1 MKNAFVWRIFLYV
14 LLFFLLSACS
24 RKIFHKKNRQQ
35 LSQVVIKKKID
46 TQNLKQ
52 SLNIYELDIVGIECK
67 QCIRNILQKL
77 HDSNLL
83 RYAECRCPKD
93 DYVNAKII
101 CYIEKKQKSLPIQ
114 SIKKIIENDDF
125 VLKSI
130 TGDFV
135 GVITQENNKLFFT
148 ASEYQVPLTLIF
160 DRTDLALASTIKPMN
175 NANLYGVLALD
186 KKQIT
191 VLQKRD

>member
-1 MKNAFVWRIFLYV
+1 MKNAFVLRVFLYV

-24 RKIFHKKNRQQ
+24 HKIVHKKNRHQ
-35 LSQVVIKKKID
+35 LSQVEIKKNID
-46 TQNLKQ
+46 VQNLKR

-67 QCIRNILQKL
+67 QCIRNVLQKL

-83 RYAECRCPKD
+83 RYAECRCQKD

-101 CYIEKKQKSLPIQ
+101 CYIDKKQKSLPIH
-114 SIKKIIENDDF
+114 SVKKIIESDDF
-125 VLKSI
+125 VLKKV

-135 GVITQENNKLFFT
+135 GEITQENNKLFFT

-160 DRTDLALASTIKPMN
+160 DRTDLALARTIKPMLN
-175 NANLYGVLALD
+175 TNLYGILTLD

-191 VLQKRD
+191 VLQKQD